1 MNTYL
6 SNKFKFSNVNLTL
19 SIFFSLFGLFLFS
32 QTTVNFNYT
41 GTTQTW
47 VVPPCVTSISIT
59 AAGGDGGGS
68 AGGNGA
74 VVTGTVNVTPGQTLQ
89 ISVGGSGSTGAGSG
103 GFGGGGT
110 GRGANSGANAS
121 GGGGGATSISVS
133 PFALANRIVVAGG
146 GGGMGGGTTDAA
158 GGAGG
163 CGTGTTGVA
172 SFGGGGTGGTQFS
185 GGTGGNPWGSGNN
198 GASGSL
204 GIGAAGATDNCNNNS
219 PGGGGGGGYYG
230 GGSGGADCY
239 AIAPYG
245 GGGGGGGSS
254 LVPAAGGGCSPG
266 TNNGPGYLIITYTTS
281 AVAGTATNTGPY
293 CVGSTVQLNGTGGG
307 TYAWTGPNGFTSSI
321 QNPTIPSATMAAAG
335 VYNLTATNAG
345 CVSTASTTVV
355 MNALPIVNA
364 GAAQTICAGTSVTL
378 AATGATTYSWNNG
391 VTQNVAFTPL
401 ATTTYTV
408 TGTTAGCTST
418 STVSITVNP
427 IPPVNAGAPQTICI
441 GFPVTLSA
449 SGATTYS
456 WDNGVTQDIPFYP
469 LSTNTYTVTGTSLG
483 CTNTSNVTVTVNPL
497 PTVDAGSDIT
507 ICDGGSVTLNGNGAN
522 TYTWSNGEVNG
533 VSFVPTIGAGSITV
547 SGTDVNGCINS
558 DQLSLTVNPNPTPL
572 IIGPGSYCSGAI
584 ATLAADQVYT
594 TYLWNNGSTNSSIDV
609 VESDGPSTLSVT
621 NSFGCQG
628 TSPAFSVVENPVI
641 VYNSSIAICQG
652 QSATIHGL
660 TQTLAGTYSQSF
672 TAANGCDSLSN
683 VTLTLNSLPIIN
695 AGTDVTV
702 CQGSSVTL
710 NANGANTYSWDNSVI
725 NNVAF
730 TPNVGSTVYTVTGTN
745 LNGCVNSDNLIVLVN
760 PTPSVNAGNDVSICI
775 GNSVILNGAGAN
787 SYSWDNGVTDG
798 ISFIPSTPGI
808 TTYTV
813 TGTSTSGCLDSDQI
827 IVTVNALP
835 NVNAGNDQVICEG
848 NSVVLTGSGAATY
861 SWSGGV
867 NNGVQFV
874 PTLGSTNFTVVGT
887 SAAGCTASDQ
897 VNIVVNPNPIVTFTS
912 DLTTGCAPLSVNLA
926 NTTLNSSNCTWTLS
940 NGLTFTNCG
949 SVPVTFSQAGCYDVA
964 LTTTNLNGCT
974 SSLAIPSFICVQ
986 AQPNAEFIASPNPVT
1001 TDNTL
1006 VNFTN
1011 ESSGADSYSWNFGD
1025 DTALSTQTDPFHVF
1039 PDNSEANYMVTLIA
1053 STTFGCIDS
1062 AMAIIEVQE
1071 GLLYYIPN
1079 TFTPDGDLF
1088 NQTFKPIFTSGF
1100 DPFDYTLLIYNRW
1113 GEIVFESRNPEIGWD
1128 GTYGGNSEIGLCQ
1141 EGVFTWKIEFKTIRN
1156 DERKMIVGHVNLLR

>member
-1 MNTYL
+1 MNTSLLNQFKL
-6 SNKFKFSNVNLTL
+6 SSVKITL
-19 SIFFSLFGLFLFS
+19 SIFFLFLSFFLFS
-32 QTTVNFNYT
+32 QTTVNFNFT
-41 GTTQTW
+41 GSVQTW

-74 VVTGTVNVTPGQTLQ
+74 VVTGTINVTPGQTLQ
-89 ISVGGSGSTGAGSG
+89 ISVGGSGSTGAASG

-133 PFALANRIVVAGG
+133 PFALANRILVAGG

-163 CGTGTTGVA
+163 CGTGTTGIA
-172 SFGGGGTGGTQFS
+172 SFGGGGTGGTQSS

-204 GIGAAGATDNCNNNS
+204 GIGAAGAIDNCNNNS

-230 GGSGGADCY
+230 GGSGGADCFSS
-239 AIAPYG
+239 APFG

-254 LVPAAGGGCSPG
+254 LVPAGGGCNQG

-281 AVAGTATNTGPY
+281 AVAGTASNTGPY
-293 CVGSTVQLNGTGGG
+293 CVGATVQLSGTGGG
-307 TYAWTGPNGFTSSI
+307 TYAWTGPNGFTSSV
-321 QNPTIPSATMAAAG
+321 QNPTIPSATLAAAG
-335 VYNLTATNAG
+335 TYNLTATNAG
-345 CVSTASTTVV
+345 CVSTASTTIV
-355 MNALPIVNA
+355 MNALPTVNA
-364 GAAQTICAGTSVTL
+364 GSPQTVCAGTPVTL
-378 AATGATTYSWNNG
+378 TATGATTFSWNNG

-401 ATTTYTV
+401 ATATYTV
-408 TGTTAGCTST
+408 TGTTSGCTNT
-418 STVSITVNP
+418 STVTVTVNP
-427 IPPVNAGAPQTICI
+427 IPSVNAGTPQTICI
-441 GFPVTLSA
+441 GSPVTLSA
-449 SGATTYS
+449 TGAAAYT
-456 WDNGVTQDIPFYP
+456 WNNGVVQDVAFNP
-469 LSTNTYTVTGTSLG
+469 LATATYTVTGTSLG
-483 CTNTSNVTVTVNPL
+483 CVNSSNVIVTVNPL

-507 ICDGGSVTLNGNGAN
+507 ICDGGSVTLTGNGAN
-522 TYTWSNGEVNG
+522 TYTWSNGELNG
-533 VSFVPTIGAGSITV
+533 VSFVPTIGTGSITV

-558 DQLSLTVNPNPTPL
+558 DQLSLTVNPNPTP
-572 IIGPGSYCSGAI
+572 IITGPNSYCSGGFTTI
-584 ATLAADQVYT
+584 SADQVYAS
-594 TYLWNNGSTNSSIDV
+594 YLWNNGATNSFIDV
-609 VESDGPSTLSVT
+609 IESDGPSTLSVT

-628 TSPAFSVVENPVI
+628 TSPAFSIVENPVI
-641 VYNSSIAICQG
+641 VYNSSIAVCQG
-652 QSATIHGL
+652 QSATIHGVN
-660 TQTLAGTYSQSF
+660 QSVAGTYSQTF
-672 TAANGCDSLSN
+672 TAANGCDSISN

-695 AGTDVTV
+695 AGSDVTV

-710 NANGANTYSWDNSVI
+710 NASGANTYSWDNSVI

-730 TPNVGSTVYTVTGTN
+730 TPNVGSAVYTVTGTN
-745 LNGCVNSDNLIVLVN
+745 LNGCVNSDDLIVLVN
-760 PTPSVNAGNDVSICI
+760 PSPIVNAGGNISICI
-775 GNSVILNGAGAN
+775 GNSVTLSGAGAD
-787 SYSWDNGVTDG
+787 SYSWDNGVADG
-798 ISFIPSTPGI
+798 VLFIPLTAGI

-813 TGTSTSGCLDSDQI
+813 TGTSIAGCVSSDQI
-827 IVTVNALP
+827 NVTVNALP

-848 NSVVLTGSGAATY
+848 NSVVLTGSGAVTY

-867 NNGVQFV
+867 NNGVQFI
-874 PTLGSTNFTVVGT
+874 PSLGTSSFTVVGT
-887 SAAGCTASDQ
+887 TLAGCTSSDQ
-897 VNIVVNPNPIVTFTS
+897 VNVVVNPNPIVTFTA
-912 DLTTGCAPLSVNLA
+912 DVTTGCSPLAVNLS

-940 NGLTFTNCG
+940 NGLTFANCG
-949 SVPVTFSQAGCYDVA
+949 SIPVTFTQAGCYDVA
-964 LTTTNLNGCT
+964 LTTTNSNGCT
-974 SSLAIPSFICVQ
+974 SAFAIPSFICVQ
-986 AQPNAEFIASPNPVT
+986 AQPDAEFIASPNPVT

-1025 DTALSTQTDPFHVF
+1025 DSALSTLSDPFHVF

-1053 STTFGCIDS
+1053 STSFGCIDS

-1079 TFTPDGDLF
+1079 SFTPDGDLF

-1100 DPFDYTLLIYNRW
+1100 DPFDYTLLIFNRW

-1128 GTYGGNSEIGLCQ
+1128 GTYGGNHEIGLCQ

>member
-6 SNKFKFSNVNLTL
+6 LNKFKFSNVNLTL
-19 SIFFSLFGLFLFS
+19 SIFFSLFSLFLFS

-158 GGAGG
+158 GGVGG
-163 CGTGTTGVA
+163 CGSGTTGVA
-172 SFGGGGTGGTQFS
+172 SYGGGGTGGTQSS

-198 GASGSL
+198 GANGSL
-204 GIGAAGATDNCNNNS
+204 GLGAAGATDNCNNNS

-230 GGSGGADCY
+230 GGSGGADCF
-239 AIAPYG
+239 ASAPYG

-254 LVPAAGGGCSPG
+254 LVPAGGGCNQG

-281 AVAGTATNTGPY
+281 AIAGTASNTGPY
-293 CVGSTVQLNGTGGG
+293 CVGATVQLNGTGGG

-321 QNPTIPSATMAAAG
+321 QNPTITAATMAAAG

-355 MNALPIVNA
+355 MNALPTVNA
-364 GAAQTICAGTSVTL
+364 GTAQTICSGASVTL

-391 VTQNVAFTPL
+391 VTQNVAFTPV

-408 TGTTAGCTST
+408 TGTTAGCTNT
-418 STVSITVNP
+418 STVTVTVNP
-427 IPPVNAGAPQTICI
+427 IPPVNAGTPQTICI
-441 GFPVTLSA
+441 GLPVTLSA
-449 SGATTYS
+449 VGATTYS
-456 WDNGVTQDIPFYP
+456 WNNGVTQDIPFYP
-469 LSTNTYTVTGTSLG
+469 ITTSTYTVTGTSLG
-483 CTNTSNVTVTVNPL
+483 CTNTSNVLVTVNPL
-497 PTVDAGSDIT
+497 PIVNAGTDIT
-507 ICDGGSVTLNGNGAN
+507 ICDGTSITLSGSGAS
-522 TYTWSNGEVNG
+522 TYSWSNGAVDG
-533 VSFVPTIGAGSITV
+533 VSFTPPLGNTSITV
-547 SGTDVNGCINS
+547 TGTDINGCINN
-558 DQLSLTVNPNPTPL
+558 DQLTLNVNPNPTP
-572 IIGPGSYCSGAI
+572 IITGPNSYCSGGY
-584 ATLAADQVYT
+584 ATISADQVYT
-594 TYLWNNGSTNSSIDV
+594 TYLWNNGSTNSFIDV
-609 VESDGPSTLSVT
+609 IESDGPSTLSVT

-628 TSPAFSVVENPVI
+628 TSPAFSIVENPVI
-641 VYNSSIAICQG
+641 VYNSSIAVCQG
-652 QSATIHGL
+652 QSATIHGVA
-660 TQTLAGTYSQSF
+660 QTIAGTYSQTF
-672 TAANGCDSLSN
+672 TAANGCDSMSN

-695 AGTDVTV
+695 AGNDVTV

-710 NANGANTYSWDNSVI
+710 NANGANTYSWNNSVI

-730 TPNVGSTVYTVTGTN
+730 TPNVGSTVYSVTGTN
-745 LNGCVNSDNLIVLVN
+745 LNGCVNSDDLIVLVN
-760 PTPSVNAGNDVSICI
+760 PTPIVNAGGNISICI
-775 GNSVILNGAGAN
+775 GNSVTLSGAGAD

-798 ISFIPSTPGI
+798 VLFIPATSGI

-813 TGTSTSGCLDSDQI
+813 TGTTIAGCINSDQI

-874 PTLGSTNFTVVGT
+874 PILGSTNFTVVGT

-912 DLTTGCAPLSVNLA
+912 DITTGCAPLAVNLS

-949 SVPVTFSQAGCYDVA
+949 SIPVIFTQAGCYDVA
-964 LTTTNLNGCT
+964 LTTTNSNGCT

-986 AQPNAEFIASPNPVT
+986 ALPDAEFTASPNPVT

-1025 DTALSTQTDPFHVF
+1025 DSALSTQSDPFHVF

-1053 STTFGCIDS
+1053 STSFGCIDS

-1100 DPFDYTLLIYNRW
+1100 DPFDYTLLIFNRW

-1128 GTYGGNSEIGLCQ
+1128 GTYGGNHEIGLCQ

-1156 DERKMIVGHVNLLR
+1156 DERKMMVGHVNMLR

>member
-1 MNTYL
+1 MNAYL
-6 SNKFKFSNVNLTL
+6 LNKFKFFSVNLTL
-19 SIFFSLFGLFLFS
+19 SIFFSLFSLFLLS

-74 VVTGTVNVTPGQTLQ
+74 VVTGTINVTPGQTLQ
-89 ISVGGSGSTGAGSG
+89 ISVGGSGTTGAGSG

-133 PFALANRIVVAGG
+133 PYALANRILVAGG

-172 SFGGGGTGGTQFS
+172 SFGGGGTGGTQAS

-198 GASGSL
+198 GANGSL
-204 GIGAAGATDNCNNNS
+204 GLGAAGATDNCNNNS

-230 GGSGGADCY
+230 GGSGGADCF
-239 AIAPYG
+239 ASAPYG

-254 LVPAAGGGCSPG
+254 LVPAGGGCNQG
-266 TNNGPGYLIITYTTS
+266 TNNGPGYLIITYTTG
-281 AVAGTATNTGPY
+281 AIAGTATNTGPY

-335 VYNLTATNAG
+335 IYNLTATNAG

-355 MNALPIVNA
+355 MNTLPTVNA
-364 GAAQTICAGTSVTL
+364 GSAQTVCAGTPVTL
-378 AATGATTYSWNNG
+378 TATGATTYSWNNG
-391 VTQNVAFTPL
+391 VTQNVSFTPI

-408 TGTTAGCTST
+408 TGTTAGCTNT
-418 STVSITVNP
+418 STVTVTVNP
-427 IPPVNAGAPQTICI
+427 LPVVSAGTPQTICI
-441 GFPVTLSA
+441 GSSVTLSA
-449 SGATTYS
+449 TGATTYT
-456 WDNGVTQDIPFYP
+456 WNNGVTQGVAFNP
-469 LSTNTYTVTGTSLG
+469 TATTTYTVTGTSLG
-483 CTNTSNVTVTVNPL
+483 CVNSSNVIVTVNPL
-497 PTVDAGSDIT
+497 PTVDAGADIT
-507 ICDGGSVTLNGNGAN
+507 ICEGGYITLSGNGAS
-522 TYTWSNGEVNG
+522 TYSWSNGETNG
-533 VSFVPTIGAGSITV
+533 VSFVPSIGNATITV
-547 SGTDVNGCINS
+547 TGTDINGCINS

-572 IIGPGSYCSGAI
+572 IIGPGSYCSGGL
-584 ATLAADQVYT
+584 ATIAADQVYT

-609 VESDGPSTLSVT
+609 VETDGPSTLSVT

-628 TSPAFSVVENPVI
+628 TSPAFSVTENPVI
-641 VYNSSIAICQG
+641 VYNSSMAVCQG
-652 QSATIHGL
+652 QSAIIHGVA
-660 TQTLAGTYSQSF
+660 QTIAGTYSQTF
-672 TAANGCDSLSN
+672 TAANGCDSMSN
-683 VTLTLNSLPIIN
+683 VTLTLNSLPTIS
-695 AGTDVTV
+695 AGSDVTV
-702 CQGSSVTL
+702 CQGTSVTL
-710 NANGANTYSWDNSVI
+710 NASGANSYNWDNSIV

-745 LNGCVNSDNLIVLVN
+745 LNGCVNTDDLIVLVN
-760 PTPSVNAGNDVSICI
+760 PTPNVNAGNDVSICI
-775 GNSVILNGAGAN
+775 GNSVTLNGAGAN
-787 SYSWDNGVTDG
+787 SYSWDNGVNDG
-798 ISFIPSTPGI
+798 ILFIPSAAGSI
-808 TTYTV
+808 TYTV
-813 TGTSTSGCLDSDQI
+813 IGTTTAGCIDSDQI
-827 IVTVNALP
+827 TVTVNALP
-835 NVNAGNDQVICEG
+835 NVSAGNDQIVCEG
-848 NSVVLTGSGAATY
+848 NSVVLTGSGAVNY

-867 NNGVQFV
+867 NNGAQFV
-874 PTLGSTNFTVVGT
+874 PALGSTSFTVVGT
-887 SAAGCTASDQ
+887 SAFGCIASDQ
-897 VNIVVNPNPIVTFTS
+897 VNIVVNPNPTVTFTADVIS
-912 DLTTGCAPLSVNLA
+912 GCAPLAVNLS
-926 NTTLNSSNCTWTLS
+926 NTTMNSSNCTWTLS
-940 NGLTFTNCG
+940 NGMTYTSCG
-949 SVPVTFSQAGCYDVA
+949 SIPVTFTQAGCYDVA
-964 LTTTNLNGCT
+964 LSTTNANGCT

-986 AQPNAEFIASPNPVT
+986 AQPDAEFTASPNPVT

-1011 ESSGADSYSWNFGD
+1011 ESTGADSYSWDFGD
-1025 DTALSTQTDPFHVF
+1025 DTALSTQSDPFHVF
-1039 PDNSEANYMVTLIA
+1039 PDNIEANYMVTLIA
-1053 STTFGCIDS
+1053 STSFGCVDS

-1088 NQTFKPIFTSGF
+1088 NQNFKPIFTSGF
-1100 DPFDYTLLIYNRW
+1100 DPFDYTLLIFNRW

-1128 GTYGGNSEIGLCQ
+1128 GTYGGNHEFGLCQ
-1141 EGVFTWKIEFKTIRN
+1141 EGVYTWKIEFKTIRN
-1156 DERKMIVGHVNLLR
+1156 DERKMIVGHVNMLR